1 MRDYKKELDAIKIE
15 RFDLR
20 EQIKQLQLLY
30 QAEVNKRKAYYAK
43 VGKLKKDISML
54 LYNIKD
60 ECDN

>member
-20 EQIKQLQLLY
+20 EQIKQLKLLY
-30 QAEVNKRKAYYAK
+30 QSEVNKRKAYYAK

-54 LYNIKD
+54 LYNIK
-60 ECDN
+60 EE

>member
-20 EQIKQLQLLY
+20 KQVEQLKLDY
-30 QAEVNKRKAYYAK
+30 QEEVNKRKAYYAK
-43 VGKLKKDISML
+43 VGKLKKDIGMI

-60 ECDN
+60 ECDK